1 MLLMVQKGIRGGICR
16 SIYRY
21 SKSNNKYMKHCDKNR
36 EPLHLKY
43 RDVSN
48 LYGWAISQKLPLN
61 NFEWTEDIFEF
72 NEDFIKHYNEESD
85 EGHFLEV
92 DVQYPKELHELHTD
106 LPFLPERI
114 EIAKTK
120 KLVFNL
126 YYKTENVIH
135 IRNLKNALNYGLV
148 F

>member
-21 SKSNNKYMKHCDKNR
+21 AKSNNKYMKHYDKNR

-61 NFEWTEDIFEF
+61 NFEWIEDIFEF
-72 NEDFIKHYNEESD
+72 NEYFIKNYIMKKVMKD
-85 EGHFLEV
+85 IFL
-92 DVQYPKELHELHTD
+92 
-106 LPFLPERI
+106 
-114 EIAKTK
+114 
-120 KLVFNL
+120 KLMFN
-126 YYKTENVIH
+126 I
-135 IRNLKNALNYGLV
+135 LKNYMNFILIYHFYLKE
-148 F
+148 

>member
-1 MLLMVQKGIRGGICR
+1 MDW
-16 SIYRY
+16 RY
-21 SKSNNKYMKHCDKNR
+21 FWIQWVFHK
-36 EPLHLKY
+36 
-43 RDVSN
+43 
-48 LYGWAISQKLPLN
+48 KL
-61 NFEWTEDIFEF
+61 
-72 NEDFIKHYNEESD
+72 YNEESD

-92 DVQYPKELHELHTD
+92 DVQYPKELHELHND

-114 EIAKTK
+114 EIEKTK

-126 YYKTENVIH
+126 YYKTENAIH